1 MPTALLSFLHAAAF
15 EDGYDHGVD
24 LVLDSISSSAVRRKA
39 SAAFLGGD
47 WTQSRMPAVRTAFTK
62 LPEKEQ
68 TPEGE
73 EKGIICGVATG
84 DGHSDGRIT
93 CGIPM
98 YREHQSGAPFILPLY
113 MQPAATTGGGGGGGG
128 GGGASTVEAAISGRL
143 RQEALMLMKRFL
155 DVAPPEAPAL
165 PGGGGMYYPVPD
177 KKTPGGIAIVS
188 NGTAVPL
195 PPDLGPSLP
204 KFGNYQPT
212 SGEVPVMG
220 AGANM

>member
-128 GGGASTVEAAISGRL
+128 GKKKGAPVAIIAVAVLVVAAFGGIGVHAFMTRRAGAAQGGAQPATRSYRDRRKKGAAANAGNEGNGSQTRGSVSG
-143 RQEALMLMKRFL
+143 A
-155 DVAPPEAPAL
+155 DSSA
-165 PGGGGMYYPVPD
+165 
-177 KKTPGGIAIVS
+177 
-188 NGTAVPL
+188 
-195 PPDLGPSLP
+195 
-204 KFGNYQPT
+204 
-212 SGEVPVMG
+212 G
-220 AGANM
+220 AGADADAGAEVHF